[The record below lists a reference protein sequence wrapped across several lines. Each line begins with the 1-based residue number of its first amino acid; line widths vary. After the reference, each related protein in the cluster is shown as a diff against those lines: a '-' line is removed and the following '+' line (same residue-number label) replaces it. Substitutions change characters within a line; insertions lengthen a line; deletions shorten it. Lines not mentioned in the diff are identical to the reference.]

1 MTEIKDLVEY
11 LTKALV
17 ENAEDVE
24 IEESVG
30 TTSILI
36 DIHVAREDVGRV
48 IGRQGRHIN
57 AMRTLARVLG
67 AKNGK
72 RVSVEVV
79 EGQTKE

>member
-11 LTKALV
+11 LTRALV
-17 ENAEDVE
+17 ENTDEVE

-30 TTSILI
+30 ATSILI
-36 DIHVAREDVGRV
+36 DIHVATEDIGRV

-67 AKNGK
+67 AKSGK

-79 EGQTKE
+79 EAQEKE

>member
-17 ENAEDVE
+17 ENTEQVE
-24 IEESVG
+24 VEESIG
-30 TTSILI
+30 ATSILV

-48 IGRQGRHIN
+48 IGREGRHIN
-57 AMRTLARVLG
+57 AVRTLARVLG
-67 AKNGK
+67 AKSGK

-79 EGQTKE
+79 EVPAKE

>member
-17 ENAEDVE
+17 ENTEQVE
-24 IEESVG
+24 VEESIG
-30 TTSILI
+30 ATSILI

-48 IGRQGRHIN
+48 IGREGRHIN
-57 AMRTLARVLG
+57 AVRTLARVLG
-67 AKNGK
+67 AKSGK

-79 EGQTKE
+79 EVQAKE

>member
-24 IEESVG
+24 VEESIG
-30 TTSILI
+30 ATSILI

-67 AKNGK
+67 AKSGK

-79 EGQTKE
+79 EGQTEE

>member
-17 ENAEDVE
+17 EHAEEVKV
-24 IEESVG
+24 EESVG
-30 TTSILI
+30 ATSILI

-67 AKNGK
+67 AKSGK

-79 EGQTKE
+79 EGQAEE

>member
-11 LTKALV
+11 LTRALV
-17 ENAEDVE
+17 ENTDEVE

-36 DIHVAREDVGRV
+36 DIHVATGDIGRV

-67 AKNGK
+67 AKSGK

-79 EGQTKE
+79 EAQEKE

>member
-1 MTEIKDLVEY
+1 MTEVKDLVEY

-17 ENAEDVE
+17 ENAEEVE

-30 TTSILI
+30 ATSILI
-36 DIHVAREDVGRV
+36 DIHVSREDVGRV

-67 AKNGK
+67 AKSGK

-79 EGQTKE
+79 EGKAEE